1 MKYEDGDSEELS
13 EDEVEQHRVAEG
25 RGEEV
30 QGGSGG
36 GACDDAVTCDGG

>member
-25 RGEEV
+25 RG
-30 QGGSGG
+30 GGSAGRKRRRG
-36 GACDDAVTCDGG
+36 VR

>member
-25 RGEEV
+25 RG
-30 QGGSGG
+30 GGSAGRKRRRGG
-36 GACDDAVTCDGG
+36 R